1 MNLFNKRKKDSNNKA
16 KDHGTTTTPSTTTN
30 ENGAADSSSKYDDAV
45 KTGSSIAK
53 ILTSKWNSQK
63 KPGKVYVGDRRVH
76 HGAIGS
82 KIKLSKA
89 FKKDEPNI
97 TGIISGIGEGLAK
110 DDYADKD
117 EWFKFNKKE
126 KDESK
131 AFMAKSSSSS
141 TSPPV

>member
-63 KPGKVYVGDRRVH
+63 
-76 HGAIGS
+76 
-82 KIKLSKA
+82 
-89 FKKDEPNI
+89 N
-97 TGIISGIGEGLAK
+97 LAK
-110 DDYADKD
+110 SMLAI
-117 EWFKFNKKE
+117 EGFITVLLE
-126 KDESK
+126 
-131 AFMAKSSSSS
+131 A
-141 TSPPV
+141 